1 MFRGRRLVNTPLI
14 PIPSLGVEVGTRLK
28 SHVSAIASLLAALAG
43 AQGTDPGAPRL
54 RTETEAGSVIWVE
67 SVPDAKEVVVSL
79 WASARDTAETPTTHG
94 HRHLLEHLM
103 ARGDASID
111 RRLESEGITLTAQT
125 FRFAMHFQFRCPPGK
140 ENRAFQEIAPWLR
153 GFETT
158 AARIEHEL
166 RIMRHEFALRDGA
179 DALAAAA
186 WRAAFGQRGLDAWG
200 TLTAMAGATPESLKS
215 LHRAHFA
222 QSNLVVAV
230 AGPVD
235 LDSTTRQAVALLTTA
250 PKATASPHR
259 EALVG
264 ESARVE
270 DESSFGEARSA
281 IAPGFARDETQWA
294 LAAALALATEV
305 PRSFVSFVPSAEPS
319 LVTWG
324 RDDQRHGL
332 GTVADGLS
340 SNDEARLFR
349 IGWEMGQAWYENQ
362 LRSPVGIAY
371 LRGLYAV
378 QSRGAKPEDSV
389 RKIQAMTFE
398 QFKEGLRAFGKDRG
412 VTVVG
417 VGR

>member
-1 MFRGRRLVNTPLI
+1 MPLFGPDGAGPSRALVVATVCLMAAT
-14 PIPSLGVEVGTRLK
+14 GT
-28 SHVSAIASLLAALAG
+28 

-54 RTETEAGSVIWVE
+54 RTETEAGSVVWVE
-67 SVPDAKEVVVSL
+67 HMPDAKEVVVSL
-79 WASARDTAETPTTHG
+79 WASSRDVAETPTTHG
-94 HRHLLEHLM
+94 HRHLMEHLL
-103 ARGDASID
+103 ARGDGQLD

-140 ENRAFQEIAPWLR
+140 EGRAFQEIAGLLR
-153 GFETT
+153 NFEPTKE
-158 AARIEHEL
+158 RIEHEL

-179 DALAAAA
+179 EALAAAA

-200 TLTAMAGATPESLKS
+200 TLTAMGGATPESLKA

-222 QSNLVVAV
+222 EPNLAMVV

-235 LDSTTRQAVALLTTA
+235 LDSTTAQVVALLATA
-250 PKATASPHR
+250 PKPSQRVASEP
-259 EALVG
+259 LVG
-264 ESARVE
+264 EPSRVE
-270 DESSFGEARSA
+270 DEACFGEARAA
-281 IAPGFARDETQWA
+281 ITQGFGRDETHWA

-305 PRSFVSFVPSAEPS
+305 PRSFVSFVPSAEPAV
-319 LVTWG
+319 VTWG

-332 GTVADGLS
+332 GVIADGLS
-340 SNDEARLFR
+340 PNDEARLFR
-349 IGWEMGQAWYENQ
+349 TGWELGQAWYANQ
-362 LRSPVGIAY
+362 LRSPAGVAY

-398 QFKEGLRAFGKDRG
+398 QFKQGLRAFGKDRG